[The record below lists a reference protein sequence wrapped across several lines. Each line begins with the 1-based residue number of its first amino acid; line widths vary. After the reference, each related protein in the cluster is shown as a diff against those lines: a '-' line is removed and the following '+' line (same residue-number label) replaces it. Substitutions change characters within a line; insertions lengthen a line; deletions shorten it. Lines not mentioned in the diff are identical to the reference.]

1 MVTKK
6 LVLNFDLG
14 GGVKVDTYILLY
26 KDKPILAPNLYLF
39 KMAKSGF
46 LISAIKT
53 YSDCLKKFFNV
64 LFDAQI
70 EKLEQELAE
79 IKALLQKQQ

>member
-64 LFDAQI
+64 LSCNLSGSIPVPGLIAS
-70 EKLEQELAE
+70 EPASSNE
-79 IKALLQKQQ
+79 